1 LQIAPTQAQAAAR
14 PGSKQAGRKAYWAGI
29 RFLLFGRAVPAA
41 LFGAMTWIQFVK
53 LTGSLRNLP
62 PSPTMSLVTS
72 HIVSPALYT
81 AFCSIP
87 VVLYLTRP
95 RPKARDARRVAWM
108 AAFAGTTVQ
117 LLVGTLLGSG
127 PMLFNPPRALSEMGV
142 ALAVIAVT
150 GAVWSLGTLR
160 RSLSVI
166 PEARRLVTRGPYRL
180 VRHPLYL
187 FEILA
192 ALAVLL
198 GEPGAIATGTF
209 AVLVA
214 LQVTRAR
221 MEENLL
227 AATFPEYSTFRRST
241 RYRLI
246 PRVW

>member
-1 LQIAPTQAQAAAR
+1 LQLATPADHVGTSTLARRTQET
-14 PGSKQAGRKAYWAGI
+14 YWAGL

-41 LFGAMTWIQFVK
+41 LFGVMGWVQLNK
-53 LTGSLRNLP
+53 
-62 PSPTMSLVTS
+62 LVTS
-72 HIVSPALYT
+72 LQTMPASPDVSIVAARVLSPALYT

-95 RPKARDARRVAWM
+95 RPKARDGRMVARL

-117 LLVGTLLGSG
+117 LLVGTLLGAG
-127 PMLFNPPRALSEMGV
+127 PLLFTPARLLSDVGV
-142 ALAVIAVT
+142 GLAVIAVT

-166 PEARRLVTRGPYRL
+166 PEARRLVTTGPYRL

-187 FEILA
+187 FEITA
-192 ALAVLL
+192 ALAVLM
-198 GEPGAIATGTF
+198 GTPGAIATATF
-209 AVLVA
+209 VVLVA
-214 LQVTRAR
+214 LQMIRAR
-221 MEENLL
+221 MEEGLL
-227 AATFPEYSTFRRST
+227 GSAFEEYAAYRAHT

>member
-1 LQIAPTQAQAAAR
+1 MQIASTPAR
-14 PGSKQAGRKAYWAGI
+14 PRLRGEARGRQDYWAGV

-41 LFGAMTWIQFVK
+41 LFGVMGWIQLNK
-53 LTGSLRNLP
+53 
-62 PSPTMSLVTS
+62 LVTS
-72 HIVSPALYT
+72 VQGLPPQPNVSLVASRIIAPALYT

-95 RPKARDARRVAWM
+95 RPKARDGRMVARLAG
-108 AAFAGTTVQ
+108 FAGTTVQ

-127 PMLFNPPRALSEMGV
+127 PLLFTPPRAVAEAGV
-142 ALAVIAVT
+142 TLAVIAV
-150 GAVWSLGTLR
+150 GGELWALGTLR

-166 PEARRLVTRGPYRL
+166 PEARRLVTAGPYRL

-198 GEPGAIATGTF
+198 GAPGAIATATF
-209 AVLVA
+209 CVLVA
-214 LQVTRAR
+214 LQIVRAG
-221 MEENLL
+221 MEEGLL
-227 AATFPEYSTFRRST
+227 GATFAEYAEYAQRT
-241 RYRLI
+241 RHRLL